1 MRNGTFSKA
10 KALFLAASL
19 VSIAGCEIGAA
30 EPQAASDAPD
40 SHAPQLRYQ
49 VDQAR
54 KRVWILNGDGVFL
67 YDVAA
72 RRGIEL
78 PLPNWAWVGAPFSC
92 LPDLALGPRGEAVI
106 TSNVLPTLWRIDPE
120 TLAVSEHPLALDADT
135 DRDVGFSGLA
145 YSAEQGAFF
154 AVSDVHGSLWR
165 IDPQFTSARQIT
177 LSAPIPPAACG
188 LAVRSRI
195 VRQKTFRPAG
205 LCLRAARAGWA
216 VDLSLDQ
223 RSAYVR
229 AAACTER

>member
-1 MRNGTFSKA
+1 MRNGEFRKA
-10 KALFLAASL
+10 KALLLVASI
-19 VSIAGCEIGAA
+19 VWFAGCDIGAA
-30 EPQAASDAPD
+30 PPQAASDAPKV
-40 SHAPQLRYQ
+40 RYQ

-54 KRVWILNGDGVFL
+54 KRVWILTGDGVFL
-67 YDVAA
+67 YDVAM
-72 RRGIEL
+72 RRGSLL
-78 PLPNWAWVGAPFSC
+78 PLPDWRWAGAPASC
-92 LPDLALGPRGEAVI
+92 LPDLALGPQGEAVI

-120 TLAVSEHPLALDADT
+120 TLAVSVHPLALDAEPDGG
-135 DRDVGFSGLA
+135 VGFSGLA

-154 AVSDVHGSLWR
+154 AISDVHGSLWR

-195 VRQKTFRPAG
+195 VRQRTFRPAG
-205 LCLRAARAGWA
+205 LCVRAARAGWA

>member
-1 MRNGTFSKA
+1 MKNGTVSKV
-10 KALFLAASL
+10 KALVLAASI
-19 VSIAGCEIGAA
+19 VSIAGCDIGAA
-30 EPQAASDAPD
+30 QPQAASDASE
-40 SHAPQLRYQ
+40 SHAPNVRYQ

-72 RRGIEL
+72 RRGTLL
-78 PLPNWAWVGAPFSC
+78 PLPNWEWVGALYSC

-135 DRDVGFSGLA
+135 DRDMGFSGLT

-154 AVSDVHGSLWR
+154 AVSDIHGSLWR
-165 IDPQFTSARQIT
+165 IDPQLKSARKIT
-177 LSAPIPPAACG
+177 LSAPIPRACG

-205 LCLRAARAGWA
+205 LCVHAAQGGWA

-229 AAACTER
+229 AMSCTDR